1 MRKIYLSLC
10 LALNALAFSQA
21 SLSASLTACYS
32 LDGNATDPISA
43 LNGTLGAVTPTVNR
57 FSQANTAIGFSGI
70 NSSFIQL
77 PNSPLIKSAAVS
89 FAAWVKTNITSSHQT
104 IVYTNNTCTS
114 FFEGYHL
121 LFLNQGTNNY
131 RFQIVKATS
140 ACSSLGQAMV
150 TSTASV
156 VSNTWYHVGF
166 YAGPDSLKLYI
177 NGNLAGALANSN
189 PITYASNK
197 GVFLGGTNEFTNY
210 PLNGTIDNVRFYNRK
225 LSGTEFNQLYT
236 LDPICQPQPVASFS
250 VSATNFCINQTIA
263 LSSTSTNSPTTFA
276 WNMAGGSPSVST
288 IANPVVSYSAPGTYT
303 ISLVASNAFGSSAPA
318 TQTVNVSTCIGV
330 AELSN
335 DKTINVFP
343 NPTKNE
349 IHIIGADN
357 GSEIKIM
364 NALGAVIYAG
374 IANEENE
381 KINLSQ
387 FSHGLYFVRLMQN
400 GKPVTTKIIKE

>member
-1 MRKIYLSLC
+1 MKQIYLSLC
-10 LALNALAFSQA
+10 LALNILAFSQA
-21 SLSASLTACYS
+21 SLSTSLTACYS
-32 LDGNATDPISA
+32 LDGNANDPISA
-43 LNGTLGAVTPTVNR
+43 LNGTLSAVTPTVNR
-57 FSQANTAIGFSGI
+57 FSQPNTAMAFNGTSTS
-70 NSSFIQL
+70 NIQL
-77 PNSPLIKSAAVS
+77 PNSPLIKPIGLS
-89 FAAWVKTNITSSHQT
+89 FVGWVKTNITSSHQT
-104 IVYTNNTCTS
+104 IVYTNNTCGS

-140 ACSSLGQAMV
+140 ACSSLAQAMV
-150 TSTASV
+150 TSTTTV

-177 NGNLAGALANSN
+177 NGNLIGSLANSN
-189 PITYASNK
+189 PLTYASTK

-210 PLNGTIDNVRFYNRK
+210 PLNGAIDNVRFYNRK

-263 LSSTSTNSPTTFA
+263 LTSTSTNSPTTFA
-276 WNMAGGSPSVST
+276 WTMAGGSPSVST
-288 IANPVVSYSAPGTYT
+288 IASPVVSYSAAGVYT
-303 ISLVASNAFGSSAPA
+303 ISLVASNAFGSSAPV

-330 AELSN
+330 NEITN
-335 DKTINVFP
+335 DKAFNVFP

-349 IHIIGADN
+349 IHIIGADK

-364 NALGAVIYAG
+364 NALGAVIYSG
-374 IANEENE
+374 LANEENE
-381 KINLSQ
+381 KINLFQ
-387 FSHGLYFVRLMQN
+387 FNHGLYFVKLVQN
-400 GKPVTTKIIKE
+400 GKPITTKIIKE